1 MDIIV
6 FGFLCLAF
14 NNSII
19 IQYGTITTSGV
30 NNSTI
35 TLCVSYKSTYVICG
49 MQHLKKND
57 TGGLDLC
64 LAINDTSTTLSKFNL
79 TVYNHVDSIGI
90 SYLCVGF

>member
-1 MDIIV
+1 
-6 FGFLCLAF
+6 
-14 NNSII
+14 
-19 IQYGTITTSGV
+19 
-30 NNSTI
+30 
-35 TLCVSYKSTYVICG
+35 

-79 TVYNHVDSIGI
+79 TVYNHADSIGI